1 MLKYMIKRILF
12 IIPSVFIVSVLTFVV
27 LSLSPGTPGQ
37 AALGVNATPEQIEA
51 FNHSV
56 GYDRPLPERYID
68 YMAGALQGDFGES
81 YTQHN
86 DVTAIL
92 IPKFPTTLTVAFLAV
107 LFSAALGIPI
117 GVLAALKKGT
127 AVDVGTTTVALL
139 FASIPSFWLGL
150 MLMLLFSLQLGILPS
165 HGIGSWRHL
174 VLPVA
179 TLALPSAAYVARM
192 VRITMLDEF
201 NQDYVRTARAKG
213 ASENR
218 IVFIHVIR
226 NAMMPVL
233 TNLGMSFA
241 GLLGGAIIAEQV
253 FGLPGFGSAILN
265 AINMKDTPIVL
276 GATLFLSFTYML
288 IMLVLDL
295 VNALLNPKFRDSIEK
310 A

>member
-86 DVTAIL
+86 SVANIL

-150 MLMLLFSLQLGILPS
+150 MFMLLFSLQLGILPS
-165 HGIGSWRHL
+165 HGIGATSCCPSPRSPCRARPTWRAWCAS
-174 VLPVA
+174 PCS
-179 TLALPSAAYVARM
+179 TSSTRTTCAR
-192 VRITMLDEF
+192 RG
-201 NQDYVRTARAKG
+201 RRARARI
-213 ASENR
+213 ASCSS
-218 IVFIHVIR
+218 
-226 NAMMPVL
+226 
-233 TNLGMSFA
+233 TS
-241 GLLGGAIIAEQV
+241 
-253 FGLPGFGSAILN
+253 SA
-265 AINMKDTPIVL
+265 TP
-276 GATLFLSFTYML
+276 
-288 IMLVLDL
+288 
-295 VNALLNPKFRDSIEK
+295 
-310 A
+310 

>member
-1 MLKYMIKRILF
+1 MLKYLIRRVLF
-12 IIPSVFIVSVLTFVV
+12 IIPSVLIVSLLTFTV

-37 AALGVNATPEQIEA
+37 AALGVNATQEQIDA
-51 FNHSV
+51 YNHSV
-56 GYDRPLPERYID
+56 GYDRPLLERYVN
-68 YMAGALQGDFGES
+68 YMVDALQGDFGES

-86 DVTAIL
+86 EVVDIL
-92 IPKFPTTLTVAFLAV
+92 APKFPTTLTVAFLAV
-107 LFSAALGIPI
+107 LFSAAIGIPI
-117 GVLAALKKGT
+117 GVLAAIKKGT
-127 AVDVGTTTVALL
+127 IVDVSTTTVALF

-150 MLMLLFSLQLGILPS
+150 MLMLLFSLQLGLLPS
-165 HGIGSWRHL
+165 HGIGTWKNM

-213 ASENR
+213 ASSAR

-253 FGLPGFGSAILN
+253 FGLPGFGSAILT

-288 IMLVLDL
+288 IMLLLDI
-295 VNALLNPKFRDSIEK
+295 VNAFLNPKVRDAIEK

>member
-56 GYDRPLPERYID
+56 GYDRPLPE
-68 YMAGALQGDFGES
+68 AGALQGDFGES

-86 DVTAIL
+86 SVANIL

-150 MLMLLFSLQLGILPS
+150 MFMLLFSMQLGILPS

-213 ASENR
+213 AGENR

>member
-37 AALGVNATPEQIEA
+37 AALGINATQEQIDA

-56 GYDRPLPERYID
+56 GYDRPLPERYIS

-92 IPKFPTTLTVAFLAV
+92 MPKFPTTLTVAFLAV

-117 GVLAALKKGT
+117 GVLAALRKGT
-127 AVDVGTTTVALL
+127 AVDVGTTTIALV

-165 HGIGSWRHL
+165 HGIGTWKNL

-213 ASENR
+213 VSELA
-218 IVFIHVIR
+218 VVAKHALK
-226 NAMMPVL
+226 NAVTPVV
-233 TNLGMSFA
+233 TYLGPLIA
-241 GLLGGAIIAEQV
+241 GLLTGSFVVERLFSV
-253 FGLPGFGSAILN
+253 PGVGRYFVQSISDRDYTMIMGTTIFLASL
-265 AINMKDTPIVL
+265 IVI
-276 GATLFLSFTYML
+276 MNL
-288 IMLVLDL
+288 ISDL
-295 VNALLNPKFRDSIEK
+295 LYKVVDPRIDYE
-310 A
+310 

>member
-86 DVTAIL
+86 SVANIL

-127 AVDVGTTTVALL
+127 AVDVALL

>member
-37 AALGVNATPEQIEA
+37 AALGINATQEQIDA

-68 YMAGALQGDFGES
+68 YMAGA

-127 AVDVGTTTVALL
+127 AVDVGTTTVALV

-165 HGIGSWRHL
+165 HGIGTWKNL

-276 GATLFLSFTYML
+276 GATLFLSFTYMI

>member
-37 AALGVNATPEQIEA
+37 AALGINATQEQIDA

-86 DVTAIL
+86 DVAAIL

-127 AVDVGTTTVALL
+127 AVDVGTTTIALV

-165 HGIGSWRHL
+165 HGIGTWKNL

-276 GATLFLSFTYML
+276 GATLFLSFTYMI